1 MGRPSKYSP
10 EFRDDAVKLVLD
22 STPRRQVAD
31 VARELGLVPETLR
44 NWVIAAEKRQASVA
58 GGGLDDAERA
68 ELAALRRRVRVL
80 EEEKEIL
87 RKATQFFAREMNR

>member
-1 MGRPSKYSP
+1 MGRPSKYSA
-10 EFRDDAVKLVLD
+10 EFRSDAVKLVLD

-44 NWVIAAEKRQASVA
+44 HWVIAAEKRRASTA
-58 GGGLDDAERA
+58 AGGLDDTERA
-68 ELAALRRRVRVL
+68 ELAVLRRRVRVL

-87 RKATQFFAREMNR
+87 RKATQFFARETSR